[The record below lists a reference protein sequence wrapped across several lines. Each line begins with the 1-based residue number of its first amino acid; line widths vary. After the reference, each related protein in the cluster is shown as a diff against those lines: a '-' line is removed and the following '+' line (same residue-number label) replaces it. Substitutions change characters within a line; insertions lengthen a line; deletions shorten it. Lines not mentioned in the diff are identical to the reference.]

1 MINIIVNQN
10 SVVWD
15 PLEGLTGKGLGL
27 ALLYKQYVTKFRLE
41 LRPS

>member
-27 ALLYKQYVTKFRLE
+27 AVLYKQYVIKFRLE